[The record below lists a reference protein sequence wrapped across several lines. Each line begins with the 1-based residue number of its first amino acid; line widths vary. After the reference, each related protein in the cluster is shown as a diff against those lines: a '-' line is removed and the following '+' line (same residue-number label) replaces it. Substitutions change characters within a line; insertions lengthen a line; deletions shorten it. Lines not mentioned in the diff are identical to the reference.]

1 MKKYSILLVGLLFSA
16 CISNQNSPVSASV
29 SNENSILSADDIV
42 RALDKCPNVTYANAK
57 DLKYLGCELV
67 KSKKGNREVV
77 NLKLT
82 SQTKSQKAYK
92 VKITWEDAYGMTTD
106 AFNERLTTDYFRISS
121 YDTKSLLYLAPTDDS
136 VNYKILVTGI
146 DKIPVSAL
154 YDSKHSNM
162 GSNDFALVTDK
173 LAKQMYYAKVRSD
186 KFLNCGDYPCN
197 LMVERIKNNTR
208 QNFSPKE
215 IKEALVNAIIDYQL
229 ANYIDSVSGDGSTS
243 NSYAIAKSLEGNE
256 DFDQDKI
263 VQSGHLIGPTHSL
276 RGVIRQ
282 LTNIQNGSVAYYLDV
297 SINRLATGV
306 VEWKG
311 REEINKDY

>member
-1 MKKYSILLVGLLFSA
+1 MKKYSILLAGLLFSA
-16 CISNQNSPVSASV
+16 CVGNQNSPVSSNA
-29 SNENSILSADDIV
+29 SNENSDISANDIA

-57 DLKYLGCELV
+57 DLKYLSCELV
-67 KSKKGNREVV
+67 KSKKGNREIV

-82 SQTKSQKAYK
+82 SQTQSSKAYK

-106 AFNERLTTDYFRISS
+106 AFNERLTTDYIEVSY
-121 YDTKSLLYLAPTDDS
+121 YDTKNLLYLAPTDDS

-146 DKIPVSAL
+146 SEIPKGAL
-154 YDSKHSNM
+154 YDSRNSKM
-162 GSNDFALVTDK
+162 GSNDFALSADK
-173 LAKQMYYAKVRSD
+173 LAKQMYYTKIRND

-208 QNFSPKE
+208 QNFSPKN
-215 IKEALVNAIIDYQL
+215 IKEALVNAIVDYQL

-243 NSYAIAKSLEGNE
+243 NSYAIAKTLEGNE

-282 LTNIQNGSVAYYLDV
+282 ETNIQTGKVAYYLDV

-311 REEINKDY
+311 REIINKDY

>member
-1 MKKYSILLVGLLFSA
+1 MKKYSILLAGLLFSA
-16 CISNQNSPVSASV
+16 CVSNQNSPA
-29 SNENSILSADDIV
+29 NTNNTIG
-42 RALDKCPNVTYANAK
+42 ALDKCPNVTYANAK

-92 VKITWEDAYGMTTD
+92 VKITWEDTNGMTTD
-106 AFNERLTTDYFRISS
+106 AFSERLTTDYLEVSNH
-121 YDTKSLLYLAPTDDS
+121 DTKNLLYLAPTDDS
-136 VNYKILVTGI
+136 VNYKVLITGI
-146 DKIPVSAL
+146 SEIPKGAL
-154 YDSKHSNM
+154 YDSKHSKI
-162 GSNDFALVTDK
+162 GSNDFSLTTDK
-173 LAKQMYYAKVRSD
+173 LVKQMYYAKVRSD

-208 QNFSPKE
+208 QNFSPKI
-215 IKEALVNAIIDYQL
+215 IKEELVNAINDYQL

-263 VQSGHLIGPTHSL
+263 VQSGHLVGPTHSL
-276 RGVIRQ
+276 RGVITQ
-282 LTNIQNGSVAYYLDV
+282 QTNLETGEVAYYLDV

-311 REEINKDY
+311 REIINKKF